1 SLGCCSCP
9 LAVSAVPVRRG
20 TDPATLQVLQYAF
33 TLEQLETQFYSQILS
48 KFSASDFASAGFV
61 LPDAAIEQFKTIE
74 SHESTHASTIQ
85 GIITGFG
92 EKPISGCKFD
102 VSSMITDLPTT
113 LMNAR
118 VVEDVGVGAYLGA
131 AHLIE
136 DPRILTD
143 AASILTIEA
152 RHQTM
157 LNVLNNGTA
166 VPEAFDIPLLP
177 QEVLSIAGGFISG
190 CDLGIHANAPLSL
203 TNTGSI
209 TVGTSLEFESPA
221 ISSTS
226 GLYCQL
232 LTGGQAASTALPM
245 DKCVV
250 PDWINGP
257 VAILITSNDEPLNG
271 NVVDRYS
278 QSVVAGPV
286 ITFIDTHTD
295 LIDGLVWK
303 NSNGATA

>member
-1 SLGCCSCP
+1 M
-9 LAVSAVPVRRG
+9 LA
-20 TDPATLQVLQYAF
+20 
-33 TLEQLETQFYSQILS
+33 
-48 KFSASDFASAGFV
+48 
-61 LPDAAIEQFKTIE
+61 
-74 SHESTHASTIQ
+74 Q

-152 RHQTM
+152 RHQKM

-166 VPEAFDIPLLP
+166 VPQSFDIPLLP

-190 CDLGIHANAPLSL
+190 CDLGIHGTFSL
-203 TNTGSI
+203 P
-209 TVGTSLEFESPA
+209 GT
-221 ISSTS
+221 
-226 GLYCQL
+226 Q
-232 LTGGQAASTALPM
+232 
-245 DKCVV
+245 
-250 PDWINGP
+250 
-257 VAILITSNDEPLNG
+257 
-271 NVVDRYS
+271 
-278 QSVVAGPV
+278 
-286 ITFIDTHTD
+286 
-295 LIDGLVWK
+295 
-303 NSNGATA
+303 